1 MKIGVLTLLFR
12 EKPIEEMLDYLCSLG
27 VQAVEFGTGA
37 YVRASNFPVE
47 DFLSSDEKVRWLK
60 EVVGSRNLEI
70 SALSCHG
77 NPLHPN
83 RKIAEAHHADF
94 LSTCKLA
101 RKLGVNQV
109 NTLSGCPGSDPRAEF
124 PSWII
129 SPLPPEDFL
138 RAWEWQWNER
148 VIPYWRNAARMAEE
162 EGVRI
167 GIEMAPNCVVFNVST
182 LLRLR
187 HAVGEVI
194 GANLDPSH
202 LFWQGMDICAVI
214 RTLGDAIYHFHA
226 KDSAINP
233 YVTAIDGVLDP
244 KPLTEEFKRSW
255 IFRTIGYGHDELA
268 WNDIISTLRTVGYDS
283 VLSIE
288 HEDSLIDAE
297 EGLCKAVSF
306 LRRSL
311 IQAPPGR
318 AYWTE

>member
-1 MKIGVLTLLFR
+1 MKLGVLTLLFG
-12 EKPIEEMLDYLCSLG
+12 EKPIEQMLDYLCSLR
-27 VQAVEFGTGA
+27 VEAVEFGTGA
-37 YVRASNFPVE
+37 YVRAPTFPVE
-47 DFLSSDEKVRWLK
+47 ELLSSDAKVRWLK
-60 EVVGSRNLEI
+60 DAVGSRNLEI

-83 RKIAEAHHADF
+83 PRIAKAHHADF

-109 NTLSGCPGSDPRAEF
+109 NTLSGCPGSDPRAEL
-124 PSWII
+124 PSWIV
-129 SPLPPEDFL
+129 SPLFPEDFSKG
-138 RAWEWQWNER
+138 WEWQWNAR
-148 VIPYWRNAARMAEE
+148 VIPYWRDAARIAHEN
-162 EGVRI
+162 GVRI

-187 HAVGEVI
+187 RAVGENI

-202 LFWQGMDICAVI
+202 LFWQGMEIGAVI
-214 RTLGDAIYHFHA
+214 RALGDTIYHFHA
-226 KDSAINP
+226 KDSAVNP
-233 YVTAIDGVLDP
+233 YVAALDGVLDP
-244 KPLTEEFKRSW
+244 KPLTDEFNRSW
-255 IFRTIGYGHDELA
+255 IFRTVGYGHDELA
-268 WNDIISTLRTVGYDS
+268 WNNIISALRTVGYDS

-288 HEDSLIDAE
+288 HEDSLIDAD
-297 EGLCKAVSF
+297 EGLQKAIRF